1 MTSKEIATA
10 EQGEQQ
16 PAQKVVVPIVG
27 QLTDLEQAYRYSSA
41 LALSTLLPRDL
52 VGKPSNVLA
61 IILYGQ
67 QLDLTPMQAIQSIYV
82 VNGRPS
88 MSGQLWLSKVREAGH
103 RAFVPCQTCGD
114 AAEAHGKNALGH
126 RYIAD
131 HDAQRCTMTIIR
143 GDSGE
148 QHTETFTWDEAVAAK
163 LTGKDVWKSYP
174 KRMLLWRAVSNCATI
189 ICPEVALGFGSEDP
203 DAVDPGSP
211 TLGTVAAERT
221 DVPAPTPEPT
231 PEPEI
236 VVDPEPTPDELA
248 ELAAIAEKH
257 TTAAVQD
264 YDPTLPDDPDLF
276 AHEAE
281 R

>member
-1 MTSKEIATA
+1 MTSKELAAA
-10 EQGEQQ
+10 EPAEP

-67 QLDLTPMQAIQSIYV
+67 QLNLTPMQAIQSIYV

-103 RAFVPCQTCGD
+103 RAFVPCQECGES
-114 AAEAHGKNALGH
+114 AEAHGKNALGH
-126 RYIAD
+126 RYRAD
-131 HDAQRCTMTIIR
+131 HDTQHCTITIIR
-143 GDSGE
+143 GDDGE
-148 QHTETFTWDEAVAAK
+148 EHTETFTWDEAVTAK

-189 ICPEVALGFGSEDP
+189 ICPEVALGFGSEEP
-203 DAVDPGSP
+203 DSGGPERPSLA
-211 TLGTVAAERT
+211 TVAAERT
-221 DVPAPTPEPT
+221 DAQTPAPEAA

-236 VVDPEPTPDELA
+236 VVDPEPSAEELA
-248 ELAAIAEKH
+248 ELAAIAARH
-257 TTAAVQD
+257 APAAVVD
-264 YDPTLPDDPDLF
+264 DDPTLPDDPDLF
-276 AHEAE
+276 AADGA
-281 R
+281 